1 LDWPIKTIVLKALPV
16 VTQSDEDTGTFGE
29 GNGMDGANESLSHV
43 CGVLLNLL
51 IEKNIAHNVFIS
63 ADTHT
68 EDASVIYILPR
79 KYDLLIEDSRFF
91 TSFNNLCGL
100 IKLKDK
106 ETYQNIKFADYAD
119 FLSKNVS
126 LSDDAFDTLKKDLV
140 NKFSSEYEGQSF
152 C

>member
-1 LDWPIKTIVLKALPV
+1 
-16 VTQSDEDTGTFGE
+16 
-29 GNGMDGANESLSHV
+29 MDGANESLSHV